1 MKQKRVTLW
10 QCRAAV
16 AIACAVMILT
26 GLIPVIARAEQ
37 PTYDP
42 NYPQNL
48 QPEHLSCSS
57 AILVEAETGEVIFEK
72 NADSRIYPA
81 STTKILTAYL
91 GLLLNDPDRQVTIS
105 ASAMDVEE
113 GSSMIPLSFG
123 ETVRFEDLIYATVL
137 RSGNEGANAIAET
150 VSGSIPAFA
159 ELMNT
164 AAESFGCVATHFA
177 NPHGLHDEN
186 HYTTARD
193 MALIARTAMQNETF
207 RDIVRRDRYEMPED
221 NIYKARTLWTNNR
234 FMRNTADNAETY
246 YPDGIGIKTGNTSAA
261 GYCYVGAAER
271 DGVTLISC
279 VFHARSDAARYTDTI
294 KLMDYGFTQYTGVSI
309 AELYTRNPRVVDIAH
324 YALTDSNL
332 GKLTLALHQIDK
344 QGEDKI
350 VTSMSNIDYLSHH
363 LNDITITEY
372 TRAFSAPI
380 QEGEVMGTLT
390 YYDDQGRPTVYQL
403 LATRSI
409 ARRPQ
414 LAPSIEDIIAYTE
427 SDKNPFPRLTFEFA
441 FFYIFLPLFVIWLIV
456 RFFKRLKQR
465 HTRKKKRHREI
476 EPQERYFR

>member
-48 QPEHLSCSS
+48 QPEHLTCSS

-164 AAESFGCVATHFA
+164 AAESFGCVATHFT

-221 NIYKARTLWTNNR
+221 NIYKARTLPTNNR